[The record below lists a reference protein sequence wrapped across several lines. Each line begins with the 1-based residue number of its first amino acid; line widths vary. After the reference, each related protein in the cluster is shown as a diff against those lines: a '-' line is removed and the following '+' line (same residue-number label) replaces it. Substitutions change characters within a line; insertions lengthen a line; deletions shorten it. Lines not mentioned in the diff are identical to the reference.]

1 MAHRF
6 TTPKDKVSNYTD
18 KISAN
23 EKLISHYRRFVESQ
37 SVVRKLKE
45 SWYILSQ
52 NKSKSF
58 SVKEESR
65 ERDRSIVT
73 HKNSRPPIKLR

>member
-65 ERDRSIVT
+65 ERDRRIVT